1 MTATLDPLAIDLAG
15 TTLIEASAGTGKTHA
30 IATLFVRLLLE
41 GGLAVDRIL
50 VVTFTE
56 AAAAELRERVRAR
69 LAVAL
74 AEGSRQRD
82 APDSPG
88 EADDDLRR
96 LLTSRRA
103 AGHDDVPRLVAAI
116 RSFDLATIA
125 TIHGFCQGVLQRN
138 AFETG
143 VSLDTELI
151 VDEAP
156 LLDEVVRD
164 FMAREL
170 YTADPM
176 FVAWVLQ
183 SNQPPKRSMRLAR
196 LAVSHPELPIHPA
209 DIAVGDAPDRTAYL
223 AAYGEARRLWLADR
237 DAIDAVLSTSKVMHK
252 THAPDTWP
260 DRFAL
265 MDNALRETSPA
276 TLVEPGVFASFATD
290 TIYEKT
296 HKAARLAGKSP
307 SHRFFDACEALLAA
321 RAPIAADFDDRLV
334 SFKLRLVK
342 YARKEVPK
350 RKRTAGVQS
359 FDDLLLQLDVALRS
373 RTKGRLIEQ
382 IRSRFGAALID
393 EFQDTDPVQ
402 YRIFR
407 TLFGH
412 RRGSNGDGTL
422 VLIGDPKQAIYG
434 FRGADVFAYL
444 DAAVGKRRVTMGN
457 NWRSDPPLLAAIER
471 LFAIHHPFVL
481 DGIDFVPVAS
491 RPGATARLYAGGAP
505 LPALS
510 IAFLDRE
517 GAEIRGRGMVEK
529 TWAEATIPARV
540 AAEIAALLGSG
551 ATLTTDAGT
560 RPVHAGDIAVL
571 TRKNVQAL
579 TVQAALR
586 TLGIPSVVYGDSTV
600 FETREATELGH
611 VLAAIGEPTW
621 VRGVRA
627 ALATELVGVSA
638 RDLAALDSDDA
649 RWEHWVDVFRRLH
662 EVWTTRG
669 FVQMFRALL
678 VETSA
683 QQRLLGLDDGERR
696 MTNLLH
702 LAELLHATA
711 SEQHLGPIGLQRWF
725 AEQRRMKTQMVDAFK
740 LRLERDDRAVQLI
753 TIHRSKGL
761 EYPIVYC
768 PFSWDGD
775 DIWGDE
781 KEDLLYHAAE
791 ADHPLQLD
799 VRPSTSAAKAAP
811 LDLARHEHL
820 AESVR
825 LLYVALTRARHRCVV
840 VWTPG
845 SRAVGSALGRL
856 LWSPRRDEPDLPIEV
871 IRRRVLE
878 LDDDA
883 MIAELRER
891 GQGLWAVDRLAP
903 AHGERRGA
911 AVTST
916 SAALTVRRPRAAIDR
931 LFRTSSFSNLAS
943 AQSLAGP
950 LFVDFADARAHDEA
964 LAALPTAAAP
974 ADALQPWPEP
984 RPEGGPTVTLAEF
997 PRGVQAG
1004 NFFHDLIEHLDFAA
1018 DAAAIRAQVEAALR
1032 THALGPEQWSGVVE
1046 QALHE
1051 ILDAPLLYEP
1061 ACESPLCLRRIAR
1074 ASRLDELEFLIPV
1087 ADADTSIGRRA
1098 LAQVFR
1104 DHPAGLPEDYAE
1116 RVASLGFAPLRG
1128 FLKGFV
1134 DMVFVHDDKWWV
1146 VDYKT
1151 NHLGA
1156 SPADYGHANLARAM
1170 ADDHYVLQYHLYTVA
1185 LVRMLAMRLPGFDYD
1200 RDFGGALYLFLRG
1213 MAPGNGDVGIWR
1225 ERPPRARIEALS
1237 RLLEH
1242 GAGVDGGRRGTP

>member
-1 MTATLDPLAIDLAG
+1 MTATLDPLAIDLTG

-41 GGLAVDRIL
+41 GGLDVDRIL

-74 AEGSRQRD
+74 GELSN
-82 APDSPG
+82 PG

-156 LLDEVVRD
+156 LLDEVIRD

-183 SNQPPKRSMRLAR
+183 SKQPPKRSMRLAR
-196 LAVSHPELPIHPA
+196 IAVSHPELPIHPA
-209 DIAVGDAPDRTAYL
+209 DVTVGDAPDRTAYL
-223 AAYGEARRLWLADR
+223 AAYGEARRLWLAER
-237 DAIDAVLSTSKVMHK
+237 DAVAHVLSTSKVMHK
-252 THAPDTWP
+252 SHAPDTWP
-260 DRFAL
+260 PRFTE
-265 MDNALRETSPA
+265 MDSALREASPA
-276 TLVEPGVFASFATD
+276 TLVEPGSFVSFATG
-290 TIYEKT
+290 TLYEKT
-296 HKAARLAGKSP
+296 HKAARLAGKTP
-307 SHRFFDACEALLAA
+307 AHRFFDACEALLVA

-334 SFKLRLVK
+334 SFKLRLIK

-359 FDDLLLQLDVALRS
+359 FDDLLLQLDAALRS
-373 RTKGRLIEQ
+373 RTKARLIEQ

-407 TLFGH
+407 TLFGQ
-412 RRGSNGDGTL
+412 RGGGTL

-444 DAAVGKRRVTMGN
+444 EAAVGKRRVTMGN

-471 LFAIHHPFVL
+471 LFAIHQPFVL

-491 RPGATARLYAGGAP
+491 RPGATARLHARGAP

-517 GAEIRGRGMVEK
+517 GAETRGRGLVEK
-529 TWAEATIPARV
+529 NWAEATIPARV
-540 AAEIAALLGSG
+540 AAEIAALLASD
-551 ATLTTDAGT
+551 ATLTTDAGP

-579 TVQAALR
+579 AVQAALR
-586 TLGIPSVVYGDSTV
+586 PLGIPSVVYGDSTV
-600 FETREATELGH
+600 FETREAIELGH

-627 ALATELVGVSA
+627 ALATEFIGVSA

-662 EVWTTRG
+662 EIWATRG

-683 QQRLLGLDDGERR
+683 QSRLLGLDDGERR

-725 AEQRRMKTQMVDAFK
+725 AEQRRMGTQMVDAFK

-799 VRPSTSAAKAAP
+799 VRPSTSAAKVAP
-811 LDLARHEHL
+811 LDLARNEHL

-856 LWSPRRDEPDLPIEV
+856 LWSPRRDEPDAPIEATK
-871 IRRRVLE
+871 RRVLE

-891 GQGLWAVDRLAP
+891 GRGLWAVERLVP
-903 AHGERRGA
+903 AIGERRGPA
-911 AVTST
+911 ATTTGAPLS
-916 SAALTVRRPRAAIDR
+916 VRRPRAAIDR

-964 LAALPTAAAP
+964 LAALPGTTASAAD
-974 ADALQPWPEP
+974 DALQPWPEP
-984 RPEGGPTVTLAEF
+984 RPEGEPTVTLAEF

-1018 DAAAIRAQVEAALR
+1018 DPATIRAQAEAALR
-1032 THALGPEQWSGVVE
+1032 THALGPEQWIGVVE

-1051 ILDAPLLYEP
+1051 ILDAPLLP
-1061 ACESPLCLRRIAR
+1061 DAPLCLRRIDR

-1087 ADADTSIGRRA
+1087 ADADTSLGRRA

-1104 DHPAGLPEDYAE
+1104 DHPAGLPDDYAD

-1134 DMVFVHDDKWWV
+1134 DMVFVHEGKWWV

-1156 SPADYGHANLARAM
+1156 TPADYGHANLARAM
-1170 ADDHYVLQYHLYTVA
+1170 AEDHYVLQYHLYTVA

-1213 MAPGNGDVGIWR
+1213 MAPGNGDVGVWR
-1225 ERPPRARIEALS
+1225 ERPPRGRIEALS

-1242 GAGVDGGRRGTP
+1242 GASADGGRKGSP